1 MKTNWNRDYLKGY
14 LLLYCANADLNLTEQ
29 EMGFI
34 TSKVTHLDLDHVK
47 QEFENDSDY
56 ESLEKILAAYVELGY
71 SQQDR
76 KQLLNEIKEFFNSD
90 GEFDQVE
97 NFIQRNLERLLN

>member
-34 TSKVTHLDLDHVK
+34 RSKVRNLDLDNVK
-47 QEFENDSDY
+47 EEFENDSDY
-56 ESLEKILAAYVELGY
+56 ESLEKIQSAYRELGY
-71 SQQDR
+71 SVEDR
-76 KQLLNEIKEFFNSD
+76 DNLLSEIKDLFNHD

-97 NFIQRNLERLLN
+97 NYIQHSLERLFN